1 MGKKKEIA
9 EQIKVIEAALEVI
22 KDLIDKDD
30 EQQTENTVPPGGG
43 GGTPPGG
50 GTGGG

>member
-9 EQIKVIEAALEVI
+9 EQIKIIEAALDEI

-30 EQQTENTVPPGGG
+30 NQTENTVPHNPPPPPGGG
-43 GGTPPGG
+43 GG
-50 GTGGG
+50 